1 MNSGAPLTRYCFRVR
16 DSLGYGVTAYSV
28 EDATHLL
35 KDAGLELDF
44 DSDVIEILHDVD
56 IRSLDQQHVVVNMGP
71 PSFHGVWYPRLN
83 V

>member
-1 MNSGAPLTRYCFRVR
+1 MNRAAPLTRYWFRFR

-35 KDAGLELDF
+35 KEGGLELDF

-56 IRSLDQQHVVVNMGP
+56 IRSLDQQHVVVNMG
-71 PSFHGVWYPRLN
+71 RLTSA
-83 V
+83 VCGIRD

>member
-1 MNSGAPLTRYCFRVR
+1 MNSGAPLTRYWFRLR

-28 EDATHLL
+28 EDARHLL
-35 KDAGLELDF
+35 KEAGLEPHL

-56 IRSLDQQHVVVNMGP
+56 IRSVDQQHVVVNMGP
-71 PSFHGVWYPRLN
+71 PNFRGVWYPRLN